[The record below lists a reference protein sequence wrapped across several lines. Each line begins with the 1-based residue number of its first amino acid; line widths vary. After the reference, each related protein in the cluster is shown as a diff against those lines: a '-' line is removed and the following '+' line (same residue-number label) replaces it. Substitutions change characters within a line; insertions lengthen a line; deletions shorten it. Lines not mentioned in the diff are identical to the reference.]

1 MKASHASKLHNE
13 RGLSWII
20 AVLLVLVIVLAITSL
35 IPSYKKYQDQG
46 KKLACATALDTAR
59 RQLASNFMLNGFDN
73 GSAEEAKAFVTY
85 VMNGW
90 DDLCPAGG
98 SVYVVPK
105 ANSPMDWEIICGLH
119 CSDSRLC
126 TRLNA
131 YNVRTQLQE
140 ALLKERNKGNPFP
153 ESLPYTL
160 HSKPYTAWLTD
171 ADVGLKRGTRLTEG
185 QEGIVAYY
193 SVVGHSDFG
202 ADSGM
207 KKGEMWYFTFADEEH
222 CANWSYHDEWTGDSY
237 WNVTGTD
244 YEYLSDMVIQ

>member
-1 MKASHASKLHNE
+1 MKAPQGSKLHSE
-13 RGLSWII
+13 RGISWVI

-35 IPSYKKYQDQG
+35 IPSYRKYQEQG
-46 KKLACATALDTAR
+46 KEVACATALDTAR
-59 RQLASNFMLNGFDN
+59 RQLAANFMFNGFDN
-73 GSAEEAKAFVTY
+73 DSAEEAKAFVTY

-131 YNVRTQLQE
+131 YNVRSQLQE

-160 HSKPYTAWLTD
+160 HSKPHTAWLTD

>member
-13 RGLSWII
+13 RGMSWVI

-46 KKLACATALDTAR
+46 KKLACDTALDTAR

-98 SVYVVPK
+98 SVYIVPK
-105 ANSPMDWEIICGLH
+105 ASSPMDWEIICGLH

-131 YNVRTQLQE
+131 YNVRDQLRE

-160 HSKPYTAWLTD
+160 HSKPHTALLVD

-207 KKGEMWYFTFADEEH
+207 KEITMNGPETA
-222 CANWSYHDEWTGDSY
+222 TG
-237 WNVTGTD
+237 
-244 YEYLSDMVIQ
+244 M